1 MAAEDHGTPMNTDN
15 PTTPDDT
22 TPETQV
28 VEGLIRIAG
37 RRVAP
42 PEASYRRT
50 LELATDAWRAK
61 TTGVRR
67 RRRAIASL
75 SVLAAGVVLLVALLP
90 LLRRPVDAPA
100 VPVAT
105 LQRMIGQLEVLT
117 PGASAWRL
125 VRDDDATLL
134 ATSRVRTGPGSRAGF
149 RLSGGVSLR
158 LAEGTEMTLDRA
170 NRLTLI
176 AGRAYVD
183 SGGAAQAGTPV
194 EIVTRTA
201 NAREVGTQFEVALL
215 GETYRLRVRE
225 GGVLLSY
232 DDERQATGAAGEQL
246 LIEPGRQL
254 VRTSI
259 LSTDAAWQWVETVA
273 PTPDLNDRPVSDL
286 LDWVARETGRAIR
299 YADREVERRAA
310 TTILHGS
317 IRHLAPLEALDVMLA
332 TTQLEYVAQ
341 PDGTLLIQAKPTD

>member
-1 MAAEDHGTPMNTDN
+1 MNTEN
-15 PTTPDDT
+15 PTTPDES

-37 RRVAP
+37 RRAAP

-61 TTGVRR
+61 TAGVRR

-75 SVLAAGVVLLVALLP
+75 TALAASAVLLVVLLP
-90 LLRRPVDAPA
+90 LLMRPVDAPA

-105 LQRMIGQLEVLT
+105 LQRIIGQLEVLP
-117 PGASAWRL
+117 PGASGWRL
-125 VRDDDATLL
+125 MRDDGATLL
-134 ATSRVRTGPGSRAGF
+134 AASHVRTGPGSRAGL
-149 RLSGGVSLR
+149 RLAGGASLR
-158 LAEGTEMTLDRA
+158 LAEGTEVALDRA
-170 NRLTLI
+170 NRLTLV

-183 SGGAAQAGTPV
+183 SGGGARAGDPI
-194 EIVTRTA
+194 EIVTPTA
-201 NAREVGTQFEVALL
+201 TAREVGTQFEVALL

-225 GGVLLSY
+225 GRVVLSY
-232 DDERQATGAAGEQL
+232 DERQASGAAGEQL
-246 LIEPGRQL
+246 SIGPGRQL
-254 VRTSI
+254 ERTSI
-259 LSTDAAWQWVETVA
+259 LRTDAAWQWVETVA
-273 PTPDLNDRPVSDL
+273 PAPDLNDRPVSEL

-299 YADREVERRAA
+299 YADRDVERRAA

>member
-1 MAAEDHGTPMNTDN
+1 MSTEN

-90 LLRRPVDAPA
+90 LLMRPVDAPA

-105 LQRMIGQLEVLT
+105 LQRMLGQLEVLT

-134 ATSRVRTGPGSRAGF
+134 ANSRVRTGPGSRAGF
-149 RLSGGVSLR
+149 RLSGGASLR
-158 LAEGTEMTLDRA
+158 LAEGTEVTLDRA

-183 SGGAAQAGTPV
+183 SGGAQAGNSI

-225 GGVLLSY
+225 GGVVLSY
-232 DDERQATGAAGEQL
+232 EQRQVTGAAGEQL
-246 LIEPGRQL
+246 SIEPGRQL

-259 LSTDAAWQWVETVA
+259 LATDAAWQWVETVA